1 MSKIM
6 RIAVLA
12 MSLVSLFAML
22 ASAAGAATWQNTG
35 DTSFTATAG
44 PGTLNVGSNALTCGS
59 STATG
64 NAPMSVPDTGSPDV
78 LATGT
83 IAFNACQLVGIT
95 ASVNCTYALTAN
107 TYAFPTVTGDA
118 DVTCSVVQ
126 VGRGVCHIEGRTS
139 GNYTSNVG
147 DGTLSVPTSRT
158 LRVTDVT
165 AGSCSRLGTGTAHLS
180 PLTFTTHR
188 TGPMIALV

>member
-1 MSKIM
+1 MSKFM

-12 MSLVSLFAML
+12 MSLVSLFAIL
-22 ASAAGAATWQNTG
+22 ASTASAATWQNTG

-44 PGTLNVGSNALTCGS
+44 PSTLTVGSNALTCGS

-64 NAPMSVPDTGSPDV
+64 NAPMSVPDTVTPDV
-78 LATGT
+78 VATGT
-83 IAFNACQLVGIT
+83 IVFNSCSILVSL
-95 ASVNCTYALTAN
+95 AWHCVYALTAN
-107 TYAFPTVTGDA
+107 SYAAPTVSGDA
-118 DVTCSVVQ
+118 DVTCSLSQ
-126 VGRGVCHIEGRTS
+126 VGRAICHLEGRMAA
-139 GNYTSNVG
+139 NYTSNAG
-147 DGTLSVPTSRT
+147 DGTLSLPTSRT